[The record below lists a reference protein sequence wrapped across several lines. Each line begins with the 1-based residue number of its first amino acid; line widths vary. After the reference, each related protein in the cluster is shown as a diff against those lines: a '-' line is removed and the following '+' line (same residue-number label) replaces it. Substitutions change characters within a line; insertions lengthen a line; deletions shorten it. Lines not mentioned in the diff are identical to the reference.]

1 MRICRF
7 CGNEERAELLDIYPE
22 DRTFLA
28 GETCCEELG
37 FILHEDFDFAF
48 DYFKDEIEAI
58 SKQTVRGLR
67 PWIGLNMKLQIK
79 PIRLKEAKDFISKH
93 HRHNKPPLSW
103 RFGAS
108 IWNWETLVGV
118 VMVGRPVARLLDH
131 KSIVEVNRLCID
143 PSLDKELSA
152 HACSMLYSWSA
163 KQAKKRGFKKII
175 TYILET
181 EKGTGLK
188 ASGWINDGMT
198 KGGSW
203 NRRSRPR
210 LDSAPTVKKVR
221 FIKILNNKKERKV
234 S

>member
-1 MRICRF
+1 
-7 CGNEERAELLDIYPE
+7 
-22 DRTFLA
+22 
-28 GETCCEELG
+28 
-37 FILHEDFDFAF
+37 
-48 DYFKDEIEAI
+48 
-58 SKQTVRGLR
+58 
-67 PWIGLNMKLQIK
+67 
-79 PIRLKEAKDFISKH
+79 
-93 HRHNKPPLSW
+93 
-103 RFGAS
+103 
-108 IWNWETLVGV
+108 
-118 VMVGRPVARLLDH
+118 MVGRPVARMLDH

-181 EKGTGLK
+181 EKGTALK

-210 LDSAPTVKKVR
+210 FDSAPTIKKIR
-221 FIKILNNKKERKV
+221 YKK
-234 S
+234 SL